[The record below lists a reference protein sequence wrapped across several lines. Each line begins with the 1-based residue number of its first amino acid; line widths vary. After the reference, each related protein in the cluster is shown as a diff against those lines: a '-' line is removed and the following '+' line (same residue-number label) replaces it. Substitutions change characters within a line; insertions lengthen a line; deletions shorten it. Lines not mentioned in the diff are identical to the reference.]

1 MTVTYP
7 LGTNV
12 FLSPLLLCHKY
23 LRYNFHLEDTKHSP
37 AIILPALACLRLG
50 AFLHVHVL
58 TQCIFHVLSTEDFSY
73 LKHLQTSK
81 TFKRTVLFFVLVCFG
96 LFWFFVCCLFVCLF
110 SCFLLV
116 MLTFLISII
125 FVPFIFSSHFSHF
138 LIIFLLVLA
147 LKVLFP
153 WVQSKL
159 SFSSLVQLVSQSCL
173 FWLQLQA

>member
-23 LRYNFHLEDTKHSP
+23 LRYNFHLEDTEHSP

-50 AFLHVHVL
+50 AFLHVL
-58 TQCIFHVLSTEDFSY
+58 TQCIFHVMSTEDFSY

-96 LFWFFVCCLFVCLF
+96 FLFVVLFVCLF

-116 MLTFLISII
+116 MLTFPNFHNIC
-125 FVPFIFSSHFSHF
+125 FFFFSSHFSHF

-173 FWLQLQA
+173 F

>member
-23 LRYNFHLEDTKHSP
+23 LRYNFHLEDTEHSP

-58 TQCIFHVLSTEDFSY
+58 TQCIFHVMSTEDFSY

-110 SCFLLV
+110 VFMFLVSYANISNFHNICFL
-116 MLTFLISII
+116 F
-125 FVPFIFSSHFSHF
+125 FSSHFSHF

-173 FWLQLQA
+173 F

>member
-23 LRYNFHLEDTKHSP
+23 LRYNFHLEDTEHSP
-37 AIILPALACLRLG
+37 AIIWPALACLRLG

-81 TFKRTVLFFVLVCFG
+81 TFKRTVLIFVLVCFG
-96 LFWFFVCCLFVCLF
+96 LFWFFVCLFVCLF

-125 FVPFIFSSHFSHF
+125 FVSFFFSSHFSHF

-173 FWLQLQA
+173 F

>member
-7 LGTNV
+7 LGANV

-23 LRYNFHLEDTKHSP
+23 LRYNFHLEDTEHSP

-50 AFLHVHVL
+50 AFLHVNVL
-58 TQCIFHVLSTEDFSY
+58 TQCIFHILSTEDFSY

-125 FVPFIFSSHFSHF
+125 KLFVSFFFFSFQS
-138 LIIFLLVLA
+138 
-147 LKVLFP
+147 LFDHIP
-153 WVQSKL
+153 VGVGSKGVIL
-159 SFSSLVQLVSQSCL
+159 MG
-173 FWLQLQA
+173 AK